1 MIEKPNK
8 TIISVL
14 NDDYLNKY
22 GLPDIYKNKTIVLYD
37 DRFSHFAKHE
47 LEFSSEESYRK
58 SVLSIDTIIR
68 EPDFISFNENNRSL
82 EFVKRITDNTLV
94 AVRVSQSRELKV
106 KTLYPIN
113 DTNKEKLKAKAYKVK
128 VNG

>member
-1 MIEKPNK
+1 M
-8 TIISVL
+8 
-14 NDDYLNKY
+14 
-22 GLPDIYKNKTIVLYD
+22 
-37 DRFSHFAKHE
+37 
-47 LEFSSEESYRK
+47 
-58 SVLSIDTIIR
+58 SIDTIIR

-113 DTNKEKLKAKAYKVK
+113 DTKKEKLKAKAYKVK